1 MKARNLASP
10 RETVDLDAPAPI
22 VAAMLARHDVRAI
35 LVVHPD
41 GSFAGVIS
49 DSELLRALL
58 PAYIEETG
66 SLARVLEE
74 AAADELYRRLEG
86 RTVADLM
93 PADRDEAPVVDADDT
108 LIEVAAAMV
117 RSRASMVGVVEGGRL
132 LGGIS
137 IDDLVSHLLKP
148 KPS

>member
-10 RETVDLDAPAPI
+10 RETVGLDAPAP
-22 VAAMLARHDVRAI
+22 VAAALLARHDVRAI
-35 LVVHPD
+35 LVLNPD

-58 PAYIEETG
+58 PGYIDRT
-66 SLARVLEE
+66 SALARVLEE
-74 AAADELYRRLEG
+74 AAADVLYRRLEG

-93 PADRDEAPVVDADDT
+93 PDDRDEAPVVDADDT

-117 RSRASMVGVVEGGRL
+117 RSRASMVGVVDGERL

-137 IDDLVSHLLKP
+137 IDDLVAHLLKP